1 VGWSDRKGDRGGV
14 QTQGWTEQMNDVG
27 GKRHLKTS
35 GDQIKISDV
44 YVFVVYHSSENV
56 LIILVMEK
64 LRRYSTYDIWMKI

>member
-1 VGWSDRKGDRGGV
+1 
-14 QTQGWTEQMNDVG
+14 MNDVG

-35 GDQIKISDV
+35 GDQTKISDV